1 MFVYITAIFLQ
12 IDINEIELLYNIF
25 TLPPFR

>member
-12 IDINEIELLYNIF
+12 IDINEIEQLYNIF
-25 TLPPFR
+25 TLPRFR

>member
-25 TLPPFR
+25 TLPRFR

>member
-1 MFVYITAIFLQ
+1 MFVYIKAIFLQ

-25 TLPPFR
+25 TLPRFR